1 MKRDY
6 LDLWGGAILA
16 LCGLAV
22 AAYSVAYYD
31 FGELRRI
38 GPGFFPTVLGAFL
51 AGLGTLIAAPAA
63 LRRGEVAEIALK
75 EAAFVLLAVLAFAL
89 TVERAGLLVATM
101 LAVLIAAVPAPRRGL
116 LWRGAVAVAVAGIT
130 WAIFVAGLGMTLPV
144 WPWSR

>member
-6 LDLWGGAILA
+6 LDLWGGALLA

-22 AAYSVAYYD
+22 AAYSVASYD

-38 GPGFFPTVLGAFL
+38 GPGFFPTMLGVLL
-51 AGLGTLIAAPAA
+51 AGLGVVIAVPAA
-63 LRRGEVAEIALK
+63 LRRGEAAEIALK
-75 EAAFVLLAVLAFAL
+75 EAGFVLLGVLVFAL
-89 TVERAGLLVATM
+89 TVERAGLIVATV
-101 LAVLIAAVPAPRRGL
+101 LTVLIAAVPAPRKGY
-116 LWRGAVAVAVAGIT
+116 LWRGGVAVVVAGIT